1 MVFGVGLTDGIESP
15 WSFTVRREVS
25 LLDTDSGVMVML
37 AGALRHIS
45 CSRFTVVSRSI
56 LSVKK

>member
-1 MVFGVGLTDGIESP
+1 MLGVGLTDGIESP
-15 WSFTVRREVS
+15 WSCTVRSEVS

-37 AGALRHIS
+37 VGALRHIS

-56 LSVKK
+56 LSIGKK